1 MGSLLK
7 WQKYDVQMTSVVSF
21 MTYLDFHPEVKRRVP
36 SPQSFE
42 SVPSEERV
50 TFDAASLLGLPDE
63 SPWFVQQIQRLSEN
77 VFI

>member
-1 MGSLLK
+1 M
-7 WQKYDVQMTSVVSF
+7 QKHDVQMTSVVSF
-21 MTYLDFHPEVKRRVP
+21 MTYLDSHLEVKRRVP

-42 SVPSEERV
+42 SVPSANFEERA